1 MVFLQE
7 YSLEMAPI
15 SPFNVCSAMQSS
27 FAVATLRSVCVCC
40 ALLLTML
47 FAPAAKAA
55 DYELGPMDKV
65 SVRVIEWQTAEGTFR
80 EWPTITGDYRVGP
93 SGTLSLPFAGEIAA
107 GGKTTSEIA
116 KEIAKNL
123 RQKLGLVDLPE
134 ASVEISEFRPIFV
147 SGDVQTPGKYAF
159 EPEMTVLKAV
169 SLAGGMPRTAGQRFE
184 RDYFNARGDFN
195 VIVAQHDRLVVKLAR
210 LQTELANAQEIKV
223 PDELIEKSNAKR
235 LIDDEAAIM
244 LSRKN
249 SLDLQLNGLKELKT
263 LYTNEISSLEKK
275 MDVQNRQMDLTRKEL
290 KSIGGLADQGLV
302 VNSRV
307 MGLQTSVADME
318 GKLLDLDTASLR
330 AKQEINKST
339 QNETD
344 LQNERKAELANEIQ
358 ATQAALDESNLKLE
372 MNKNL
377 MTEALVNAPAA
388 MGNGNRDVVAMQY
401 SIVRNSKGKTEEM
414 PAEEGTALLPGD
426 VIKVK
431 IDLGRS

>member
-1 MVFLQE
+1 MI
-7 YSLEMAPI
+7 PI
-15 SPFNVCSAMQSS
+15 SPSDVCFAMLHR
-27 FAVATLRSVCVCC
+27 FALAFRVLSGC
-40 ALLLTML
+40 LLLLALMY
-47 FAPAAKAA
+47 APASAA

-65 SVRVIEWQTAEGTFR
+65 TVRVVEWQTAEGTFR

-93 SGTLSLPFAGEIAA
+93 SGTLSLPFAGEIEA
-107 GGKTTSEIA
+107 GGKTTSDIA

-169 SLAGGMPRTAGQRFE
+169 SLAGGMPRSAGQRFE
-184 RDYFNARGDFN
+184 RDYFNARGDYD

-210 LQTELANAQEIKV
+210 LQAELANAQEIKV
-223 PDELIEKSNAKR
+223 PDDLIQKSEAER
-235 LIDDEAAIM
+235 LIADEVAIM
-244 LSRKN
+244 QSRK
-249 SLDLQLNGLKELKT
+249 SALDLQLNGLNELKT

-358 ATQAALDESNLKLE
+358 ATQAALDESNLKLQ

-388 MGNGNRDVVAMQY
+388 AGQTNNSDVAMQY
-401 SIVRNSKGKTEEM
+401 SIVRTSKGKTEEVS
-414 PAEEGTALLPGD
+414 AEEGTTLLPGD
-426 VIKVK
+426 VVKVK
-431 IDLGRS
+431 IELERS

>member
-1 MVFLQE
+1 MT
-7 YSLEMAPI
+7 PI
-15 SPFNVCSAMQSS
+15 SPSIFPVNVCGAIRNGLSR
-27 FAVATLRSVCVCC
+27 ATFQFFGGC
-40 ALLLTML
+40 ALVLMML
-47 FAPAAKAA
+47 FATVAEAA

-65 SVRVIEWQTAEGTFR
+65 TIRVIEWQTAEGAFR

-147 SGDVQTPGKYAF
+147 SGDVQAPGRYPF

-169 SLAGGMPRTAGQRFE
+169 SLAGGMPRTTGQRFE
-184 RDYFNARGDFN
+184 RDYFNARGDYD
-195 VIVAQHDRLVVKLAR
+195 VLVAQHDRLVVKLAR
-210 LQTELANAQEIKV
+210 LQTELANAREIKV
-223 PDELIEKSNAKR
+223 PNDLIETSNAKK

-244 LSRKN
+244 VSRTN
-249 SLDLQLNGLKELKT
+249 SLNLQLNGLNELKT
-263 LYTNEISSLEKK
+263 LYQNEIASLAKK
-275 MDVQNRQMDLTRKEL
+275 VDVQNRQMDLTRKEL
-290 KSIGGLADQGLV
+290 TSIGGLADQGLV

-307 MGLQTSVADME
+307 MGLKTSIADME

-339 QNETD
+339 QNGTD
-344 LQNERKAELANEIQ
+344 LENERKAELATEIQ
-358 ATQAALDESNLKLE
+358 STQAAIDESNLKLG
-372 MNKNL
+372 MNRNL

-388 MGNGNRDVVAMQY
+388 MGHGNSEDAPVMQY
-401 SIVRNSKGKTEEM
+401 SIVRNSNGKTEEL
-414 PAEEGTALLPGD
+414 PAEEGTTLQPGD
-426 VIKVK
+426 VVKVK
-431 IDLGRS
+431 IDMSRS

>member
-1 MVFLQE
+1 M
-7 YSLEMAPI
+7 EMAPI
-15 SPFNVCSAMQSS
+15 SPFNVCSAMLSS
-27 FAVATLRSVCVCC
+27 FAVAMLRSLCVCC
-40 ALLLTML
+40 ALVLTML
-47 FAPAAKAA
+47 FAPSAKAA

-249 SLDLQLNGLKELKT
+249 SLDLQLNGLNELKT

-401 SIVRNSKGKTEEM
+401 SIVRNSKGKTEEL
-414 PAEEGTALLPGD
+414 PAEEATTLLPGD

>member
-1 MVFLQE
+1 MV
-7 YSLEMAPI
+7 PI
-15 SPFNVCSAMQSS
+15 SPSDVCSVMLSR
-27 FAVATLRSVCVCC
+27 FAFATMRFLCGCM
-40 ALLLTML
+40 LFLTML
-47 FAPAAKAA
+47 YAPAAGAA

-65 SVRVIEWQTAEGTFR
+65 TVRVIEWQTAEGTFR

-93 SGTLSLPFAGEIAA
+93 SGTLSLPFAGEIEAS
-107 GGKTTSEIA
+107 GKTTSAIAQEISR
-116 KEIAKNL
+116 NL

-147 SGDVQTPGKYAF
+147 SGDVQTPGRYAF

-169 SLAGGMPRTAGQRFE
+169 SLAGGMPRTTGQRFE
-184 RDYFNARGDFN
+184 RDYFNARGDYD

-223 PDELIEKSNAKR
+223 PDDLIEKSEAKR

-249 SLDLQLNGLKELKT
+249 SLDLQLNGLTELKT
-263 LYTNEISSLEKK
+263 LYTNEITSLEKK

-302 VNSRV
+302 VNSRL

-344 LQNERKAELANEIQ
+344 LQNDRKAELATEIQ
-358 ATQAALDESNLKLE
+358 ATQAALDESNLKLQ

-377 MTEALVNAPAA
+377 MTEALVNAPGA
-388 MGNGNRDVVAMQY
+388 MGQGNKEDLVMQY
-401 SIVRNSKGKTEEM
+401 SIVRNSKGKTEETT
-414 PAEEGTALLPGD
+414 AEEGTTLLPGD
-426 VIKVK
+426 VVKVK
-431 IDLGRS
+431 IDMDRS

>member
-1 MVFLQE
+1 MI
-7 YSLEMAPI
+7 PI
-15 SPFNVCSAMQSS
+15 SPSDVC
-27 FAVATLRSVCVCC
+27 FAVQDRFALAFRVLGGC
-40 ALLLTML
+40 LLLLALMY
-47 FAPAAKAA
+47 APAARAA

-65 SVRVIEWQTAEGTFR
+65 TVRVVEWQTAEGTFR

-93 SGTLSLPFAGEIAA
+93 SGTLSLPFAGEIEA
-107 GGKTTSEIA
+107 GGKTTSDIA

-169 SLAGGMPRTAGQRFE
+169 SLAGGMPRSAGQRFE
-184 RDYFNARGDFN
+184 RDYFNARGDYD

-210 LQTELANAQEIKV
+210 LQAELANAQEIKV
-223 PDELIEKSNAKR
+223 PDDLIQKSEAKR
-235 LIDDEAAIM
+235 LIADEVAIM
-244 LSRKN
+244 QSRK
-249 SLDLQLNGLKELKT
+249 SALDLQLNGLNELKT

-358 ATQAALDESNLKLE
+358 ATQAALDESNLKLQ

-388 MGNGNRDVVAMQY
+388 AGQTNNSDVAMQY
-401 SIVRNSKGKTEEM
+401 SIVRTSKGKTEEVS
-414 PAEEGTALLPGD
+414 AEEGTTLLPGD
-426 VIKVK
+426 VVKVK
-431 IDLGRS
+431 IDMERS

>member
-1 MVFLQE
+1 MT
-7 YSLEMAPI
+7 PI
-15 SPFNVCSAMQSS
+15 SPSILPVKVCGAIRNGLSR
-27 FAVATLRSVCVCC
+27 ATFQFFGGC
-40 ALLLTML
+40 ALVLMML
-47 FAPAAKAA
+47 FATVAEAA

-65 SVRVIEWQTAEGTFR
+65 TIRVIEWQTAEGAFR

-147 SGDVQTPGKYAF
+147 SGDVQAPGRYPF

-169 SLAGGMPRTAGQRFE
+169 SLAGGMPRTTGQRFE
-184 RDYFNARGDFN
+184 RDYFNARGDYD
-195 VIVAQHDRLVVKLAR
+195 VLVAQHDRLVVKLAR
-210 LQTELANAQEIKV
+210 LQTELANAREIKV
-223 PDELIEKSNAKR
+223 PNDLIETSNAKK

-244 LSRKN
+244 VSRTN
-249 SLDLQLNGLKELKT
+249 SLNLQLNGLNELKT
-263 LYTNEISSLEKK
+263 LYQNEIASLAKK
-275 MDVQNRQMDLTRKEL
+275 VDVQNRQMDLTRKEL
-290 KSIGGLADQGLV
+290 TSIGGLADQGLV

-307 MGLQTSVADME
+307 MGLKTSIADME

-339 QNETD
+339 QNGTD
-344 LQNERKAELANEIQ
+344 LENERKAELATEIQ
-358 ATQAALDESNLKLE
+358 STQAAIDESNLKLG
-372 MNKNL
+372 MNRNL

-388 MGNGNRDVVAMQY
+388 MGHGNSEDAPVMQY
-401 SIVRNSKGKTEEM
+401 SIVRNSNGKTEEL
-414 PAEEGTALLPGD
+414 PAEEGTTLQPGD
-426 VIKVK
+426 VVKVK
-431 IDLGRS
+431 IDMSRS

>member
-1 MVFLQE
+1 
-7 YSLEMAPI
+7 MAPI
-15 SPFNVCSAMQSS
+15 SPSNVCSAMLSS
-27 FAVATLRSVCVCC
+27 FALATLRFLCGC
-40 ALLLTML
+40 ALVQTML
-47 FAPAAKAA
+47 FASAAEAA

-65 SVRVIEWQTAEGTFR
+65 TVRVIEWQTAEGTFR

-93 SGTLSLPFAGEIAA
+93 SGTLSLPFAGEIEA
-107 GGKTTSEIA
+107 GGKTTSQIA

-184 RDYFNARGDFN
+184 RDYFNARGDYN
-195 VIVAQHDRLVVKLAR
+195 VLAAQHDRLVVKLAR
-210 LQTELANAQEIKV
+210 LQTEMANAQEIKV
-223 PDELIEKSNAKR
+223 PNDLIDSSSAKR

-249 SLDLQLNGLKELKT
+249 SLDLQVNGLNELKT
-263 LYTNEISSLEKK
+263 LYQNEIGSLEKK
-275 MDVQNRQMDLTRKEL
+275 MDVQHRQMDLTQKEL

-344 LQNERKAELANEIQ
+344 LQNERKAELATEIQ
-358 ATQAALDESNLKLE
+358 AAQAALDESNLKLE

-377 MTEALVNAPAA
+377 MSEALINAPAA
-388 MGNGNRDVVAMQY
+388 TGSGTREDAPVMQY
-401 SIVRNSKGKTEEM
+401 SIVRNSNGKTQEM
-414 PAEEGTALLPGD
+414 PAEEGTTLQPGD

-431 IDLGRS
+431 IDTERS